1 MICNPSRSTGRPA
14 AHAWIPACAALL
26 LASCELDTNQQQ
38 TATADPNPDASLV
51 AKAKQWPTW
60 GCEASTFP
68 WSYGSQETCLVIKGE
83 ATVTMDDGTVVEL
96 KPGTLATFPAGSSCT
111 WDVKQAIEK
120 HYSFD

>member
-1 MICNPSRSTGRPA
+1 M
-14 AHAWIPACAALL
+14 
-26 LASCELDTNQQQ
+26 
-38 TATADPNPDASLV
+38 ADPNPDASIV

-111 WDVKQAIEK
+111 WDVTQAIEK

>member
-1 MICNPSRSTGRPA
+1 
-14 AHAWIPACAALL
+14 
-26 LASCELDTNQQQ
+26 
-38 TATADPNPDASLV
+38 
-51 AKAKQWPTW
+51 
-60 GCEASTFP
+60 
-68 WSYGSQETCLVIKGE
+68 VIKGE

>member
-1 MICNPSRSTGRPA
+1 MHASALARPGAFARPA
-14 AHAWIPACAALL
+14 VARRGVARRFRSSTVAR
-26 LASCELDTNQQQ
+26 AS
-38 TATADPNPDASLV
+38 ATADPNPDASIV

-111 WDVKQAIEK
+111 WDVTQAIEK

>member
-1 MICNPSRSTGRPA
+1 MHASALARPGAFARPA
-14 AHAWIPACAALL
+14 AVRRGVARRFRSSTVAR
-26 LASCELDTNQQQ
+26 AS
-38 TATADPNPDASLV
+38 ATADPNPDASIV

-96 KPGTLATFPAGSSCT
+96 KPGTLATFPAGSSCV
-111 WDVKQAIEK
+111 WDVTQALTK
-120 HYSFD
+120 HYSFS